1 MPDRMGYSVIFM
13 FKRSYSF
20 SCTVWFPFPWSSCC
34 SLSEL
39 MMWVRSNSTW
49 QNKSED
55 VKSSFL
61 PVSPVSKQMSFHPSE
76 KLFSTGSRLLDL
88 VKLCG
93 FLHMETVL
101 GFVCV
106 GIYVL
111 VFCLWSLRWRI
122 KERLFR
128 QLILPC
134 PSCHLPP
141 KHQASQ
147 AMGSGRRTALERGF
161 ALCRDPMMSGE
172 QICGLRDDSH
182 LSFWLLDN

>member
-1 MPDRMGYSVIFM
+1 MHMPDRMGYSVIFM
-13 FKRSYSF
+13 FKRSYFF
-20 SCTVWFPFPWSSCC
+20 SCTVWFPFPWSSWC

-76 KLFSTGSRLLDL
+76 KLFSTGFRLLDF

-106 GIYVL
+106 GVYVL
-111 VFCLWSLRWRI
+111 VFCLWSSRWYI
-122 KERLFR
+122 NERLFR
-128 QLILPC
+128 QLILPFTFLQNTGHHR
-134 PSCHLPP
+134 PWG
-141 KHQASQ
+141 QAEGQ
-147 AMGSGRRTALERGF
+147 GLKGVL
-161 ALCRDPMMSGE
+161 LCAGILWCQENKYVD
-172 QICGLRDDSH
+172 
-182 LSFWLLDN
+182 